1 MQWEPGRY
9 TSELVGTAPSELRN
23 EKFMKRRYWERLG
36 LLHGCEISWFG
47 DLAALNAKSWF
58 YSNFERIW
66 RNQRTCMATCR
77 LLERK
82 RRRGRKERKR
92 KNCFPDVTLFG
103 RYTFPLHFS
112 LAGDAI
118 SADKSTHFDH
128 AMACGRGHCSA
139 PPNLQKKVSRCFL
152 DVKNSLD
159 SDFGGPETPRASC
172 NGLLSVFANDD

>member
-1 MQWEPGRY
+1 MRNHDF
-9 TSELVGTAPSELRN
+9 TVILSEFGEINARAWQHIDFC
-23 EKFMKRRYWERLG
+23 KERD
-36 LLHGCEISWFG
+36 E
-47 DLAALNAKSWF
+47 
-58 YSNFERIW
+58 EE
-66 RNQRTCMATCR
+66 
-77 LLERK
+77 ERK
-82 RRRGRKERKR
+82 GKE